1 MKRHNA
7 RILTVMVL
15 YNLDMNQYLNDEIV
29 TETVNETKQEV
40 FDLILDEEYKVEV
53 DYEFLEK
60 LLNITITNYSK
71 IKDIVISSLTSW
83 TIDRLSYV
91 DRAILIVSTGEML
104 LNDAPKQVVINEY
117 LEITKEY
124 TAVAD
129 EKQVKFNNKVMDAIA
144 NKIYE

>member
-15 YNLDMNQYLNDEIV
+15 YNLDMNQHLNEEIL
-29 TETVNETKQEV
+29 EEIVNETKQEV
-40 FDLILDEEYKVEV
+40 VDLILDEEYKVEV
-53 DYEFLEK
+53 DYEFMEK
-60 LLNITITNYSK
+60 LLDITIKNYEQ
-71 IKDIVISSLTSW
+71 IKSTIISSLTGW

-91 DRAILIVSTGEML
+91 DRAILVVSTGEML
-104 LNDAPKQVVINEY
+104 MNDAPKQVIINEY

-129 EKQVKFNNKVMDAIA
+129 EKQVKFNNRVMDAIA
-144 NKIYE
+144 GKIYE

>member
-15 YNLDMNQYLNDEIV
+15 YNLDMNQHLNEEIL
-29 TETVNETKQEV
+29 EEMVNEAKQEV
-40 FDLILDEEYKVEV
+40 FNLILDEEYKVEV
-53 DYEFLEK
+53 DYEFMEK
-60 LLNITITNYSK
+60 LLNCTIKNYER
-71 IKDIVISSLTSW
+71 IKSTIINSLTGW

-91 DRAILIVSTGEML
+91 DRAIIVVSTGEML
-104 LNDAPKQVVINEY
+104 MNEAPKQVIINEY

-124 TAVAD
+124 TTIAD

-144 NKIYE
+144 SKIYE

>member
-15 YNLDMNQYLNDEIV
+15 YNLDMNQHLNDNIIVEIV
-29 TETVNETKQEV
+29 DEIKQEV
-40 FDLILDEEYKVEV
+40 CALILDDEYKV
-53 DYEFLEK
+53 DIDNEFMEK
-60 LLNITITNYSK
+60 LLNVTIKNYK
-71 IKDIVISSLTSW
+71 QIKSTIISSLTGW

-91 DRAILIVSTGEML
+91 DRAILVVSTGEML
-104 LNDAPKQVVINEY
+104 MNETPKQVIINEY

-144 NKIYE
+144 SKIYE